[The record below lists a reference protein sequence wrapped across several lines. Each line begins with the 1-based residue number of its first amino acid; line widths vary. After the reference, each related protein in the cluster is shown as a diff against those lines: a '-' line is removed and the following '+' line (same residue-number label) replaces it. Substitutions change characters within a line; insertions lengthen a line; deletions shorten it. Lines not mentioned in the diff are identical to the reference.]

1 MYWGTKG
8 DQNNPLPWN
17 FLVRSR
23 FSFSNDLILRSR
35 TSTDRWSILSLSNS
49 KHSCKLSASDSLL
62 QTKLYSQHLTV
73 CCKQHCT
80 LSIWQFAANNTVLSA
95 SDSLLQTKLY
105 SQHLTV
111 CCKQN
116 CTLSIWQFAANKTVL
131 SAFMS
136 NSDSFSVYHLT
147 PKYNPDMYNYEQQS
161 ILIWYLI
168 QIATQILIF
177 PPPPTPPVS
186 TQVVWMRVVQ
196 PLFTGGL
203 SHLAFLSG
211 PILCMTCMAD
221 RAQKAIYERSCPG
234 SERRGLKERR
244 RKHWTNKGEV
254 WKKEEENTGQTKER
268 FERKKKKT
276 LDKQRRGLKERR
288 RKHWTNKGEVWKKEE
303 ENTGQRKKTRQRKK
317 DWTKKKNTGQN
328 II

>member
-105 SQHLTV
+105 SQHLCPTV
-111 CCKQN
+111 
-116 CTLSIWQFAANKTVL
+116 IA
-131 SAFMS
+131 
-136 NSDSFSVYHLT
+136 SVYTTWH
-147 PKYNPDMYNYEQQS
+147 
-161 ILIWYLI
+161 
-168 QIATQILIF
+168 
-177 PPPPTPPVS
+177 
-186 TQVVWMRVVQ
+186 
-196 PLFTGGL
+196 
-203 SHLAFLSG
+203 
-211 PILCMTCMAD
+211 
-221 RAQKAIYERSCPG
+221 
-234 SERRGLKERR
+234 
-244 RKHWTNKGEV
+244 
-254 WKKEEENTGQTKER
+254 
-268 FERKKKKT
+268 
-276 LDKQRRGLKERR
+276 
-288 RKHWTNKGEVWKKEE
+288 
-303 ENTGQRKKTRQRKK
+303 
-317 DWTKKKNTGQN
+317 QN
-328 II
+328 IILTCTIMNNKAFWFDISSKLQHRF